1 MANLSIRR
9 LDEETVRRL
18 KVRAEREGVSLEE
31 TVRRVLRSAVVDEEP
46 LGGLIRRIVGKGLDL
61 ELAQRELDAPIDFA
75 SDDYLP
81 DR

>member
-46 LGGLIRRIVGKGLDL
+46 LGALIRRIVGKGLDL